1 MTGMATQRPRSPG
14 PPWPYRIVTLGAGG
28 VVVYLLPEALAAA
41 AQRPVEA
48 IVWLAMASISSLM
61 SVASVPKLDV
71 EASLR
76 TPVSIASVMV
86 LDPLTALLVNLLAL
100 VSIRELR
107 PEVSRWKIVYN
118 HVQIGLAAYGAALV
132 LDGRPL
138 GVVAGTLLAVPL
150 FDVANIIALTI
161 HIWLTKQVS
170 LLRAIQYAAMPFPLF
185 ATNYV
190 FIGLLALLI
199 VVLYQLVSPWSIVL
213 LAVPLWL
220 GYAALRSAKAA
231 SDRADELA
239 ERVRELE
246 VLHDLGTALL
256 SSRDPA
262 HVVQLAAP
270 ALQEIAGAGK
280 PGDVVLAL
288 DGELPEHLDR
298 RPVPGTPAL
307 VGLARDVDQERI
319 AEVDTACNSV
329 GLALQRLTVEEELRA
344 SQRAE
349 AELAEGILAEG
360 SSARSRVALHVHD
373 DVLPYLAAAAIQAEN
388 VITAVG
394 IGNTELTTKL
404 ASIVRDAVADGISAL
419 REVLDDLQRQTI
431 VPGDLLPSVR
441 RAAEQARVEHG
452 LDVTLDAHEFAGG
465 LSHPVEI
472 LLTETVTG
480 LLTNVVRHA
489 EASRVTIR
497 LRTVGSMAVA
507 EVSDDGVG
515 FDPDGVG
522 AGHHG
527 LALMRQRAALAKGE
541 FVVDSRLTG
550 GTTIRLEVPVRTV
563 GLLPTTPS
571 SAPSAP
577 ADDAVL
583 SPVPA

>member
-1 MTGMATQRPRSPG
+1 MTGVAAQQPRSPG
-14 PPWPYRIVTLGAGG
+14 PPWPYRIATLGVSA
-28 VVVYLLPEALAAA
+28 VVMFLLPDALAAA

-48 IVWLAMASISSLM
+48 IFWLAITSISSLM

-107 PEVSRWKIVYN
+107 PGVSRWKIVYN
-118 HVQIGLAAYGAALV
+118 HVQIGLAAYGAAIV
-132 LDGRPL
+132 LDGRSL

-150 FDVANIIALTI
+150 FDVANIVALTI
-161 HIWLTKQVS
+161 HIWLNRQAP
-170 LLRAIQYAAMPFPLF
+170 LRQAIQYAAMPFPLF

-190 FIGLLALLI
+190 FIGLLALLM
-199 VVLYQLVSPWSIVL
+199 VVLYQMVSPWSIVL

-262 HVVQLAAP
+262 HAAEIALP
-270 ALQEIAGAGK
+270 ALREISGAED
-280 PGDVVLAL
+280 PADVVLAL
-288 DGELPEHLDR
+288 DGDLPEHLDR
-298 RPVPGTPAL
+298 RPVPGTRAL
-307 VGLARDVDQERI
+307 VGLASELDIERI

-360 SSARSRVALHVHD
+360 SAARSRVAQHVHD

-394 IGNTELTTKL
+394 IGNVELTTKL

-452 LDVTLDAHEFAGG
+452 LDVELDADEFAGG

-480 LLTNVVRHA
+480 LLSNVVRHA
-489 EASRVTIR
+489 HASRVTIR

-507 EVSDDGVG
+507 EVCDDGIG

-541 FVVDSRLTG
+541 FAVNSRPG
-550 GTTIRLEVPVRTV
+550 EGTAIRLEVPLRTASP
-563 GLLPTTPS
+563 LPVLTGPATTV
-571 SAPSAP
+571 P
-577 ADDAVL
+577 ADDLPL